1 MSSPHQLHP
10 AKTPATQPRDQPNGT
25 KLRELPAGQ
34 RQREP
39 TRTPKNADASN
50 GPGTQHQV
58 LDQSRSYAPNRPPQH
73 AAIRQ
78 ASQPG
83 SQASQRRKPPSE
95 PGQRATTT
103 TPAAKATLFF
113 CATNRRNP
121 SASLMRSPW
130 WRALSRITLPC
141 ALKRH
146 ATVLRESTTMC
157 CGYVRHK

>member
-25 KLRELPAGQ
+25 KLRELPAGK

-83 SQASQRRKPPSE
+83 SQASYYYYYYYYYY
-95 PGQRATTT
+95 
-103 TPAAKATLFF
+103 
-113 CATNRRNP
+113 CYYCYYCNY
-121 SASLMRSPW
+121 
-130 WRALSRITLPC
+130 C
-141 ALKRH
+141 Y
-146 ATVLRESTTMC
+146 C
-157 CGYVRHK
+157 YY